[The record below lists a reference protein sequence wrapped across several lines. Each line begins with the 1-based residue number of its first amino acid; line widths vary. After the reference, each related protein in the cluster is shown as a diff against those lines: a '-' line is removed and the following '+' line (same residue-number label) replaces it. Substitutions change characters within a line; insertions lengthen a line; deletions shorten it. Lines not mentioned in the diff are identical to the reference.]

1 MFSIYNIYTYIYI
14 YICIYIYIY
23 IYIYM
28 YIYIYV
34 CICYYDII
42 MLLQS
47 NLYITATFRTTKTGR
62 CTETL

>member
-1 MFSIYNIYTYIYI
+1 MLLSVYIIYIHIYI
-14 YICIYIYIY
+14 YI
-23 IYIYM
+23 
-28 YIYIYV
+28 

-47 NLYITATFRTTKTGR
+47 NLYITPTFRTTKTGR